1 MWQLLESKDKM
12 EISKTNS
19 QYSVKENNK
28 KNRNVG
34 TSIGSSLLGGCVPIA
49 FMPLTNSV
57 VNKIQKIGQLSQDK
71 VDILHNAAE
80 TALCNTG
87 LKEKGAEAVNA
98 QIILGIGKRR
108 LACAEQQKQRFAE
121 NLNPGRDQK

>member
-49 FMPLTNSV
+49 FMP
-57 VNKIQKIGQLSQDK
+57 
-71 VDILHNAAE
+71 
-80 TALCNTG
+80 
-87 LKEKGAEAVNA
+87 
-98 QIILGIGKRR
+98 
-108 LACAEQQKQRFAE
+108 
-121 NLNPGRDQK
+121 

>member
-87 LKEKGAEAVNA
+87 LKEKGAK
-98 QIILGIGKRR
+98 II
-108 LACAEQQKQRFAE
+108 
-121 NLNPGRDQK
+121 